1 MPPRLFSV
9 RILAAAL
16 AAGLALLTASR
27 SFAQLSE
34 AVLDQ
39 RLIAA
44 LKREGFTGRIEM
56 TLTQRLGRP
65 LDARAVHLGR
75 LLWFDSLT
83 GLNDDNSCA
92 GCHSPTR
99 AMGDTQPIAI
109 GIENNGIV
117 GPNRTGPRNS
127 RRSPSVINTAFY
139 PNLMWNSRFAAVSQN
154 PFDNSK
160 GFSFPAPE
168 GLTLSHLPHLLT
180 AQAFIPPTERNEV
193 AGFDFPGTNHD
204 IREEVLNRLNATPNY
219 RQLFSEVFPAVR
231 AGERIDFDMFGRA
244 IAEFEFALT
253 FANAPI
259 DQYARGDRNAL
270 TRQQKEG
277 ALLFFNDLGCV
288 SCHAVA
294 GASNEMF
301 SDFRT
306 HCIGVPQVTPAI
318 TNSVFDGPGA
328 NEDFGLEQ
336 ATGDPN
342 DRYEFRTS
350 PLRNVAMQA
359 AFFHNGAFTTLEDA
373 IAHHLNARASAL
385 NYSPVGRLP
394 DDLTGPTG
402 PAEPMVAR
410 LDVEVSRPVRLSRE
424 KFACLVEFVRFGL
437 LDARTRP
444 QLMRRMI
451 PNAVPSGRPVDVFE

>member
-1 MPPRLFSV
+1 MVKLAVANKVLACLIVAASALMTVPH
-9 RILAAAL
+9 AAAQISD
-16 AAGLALLTASR
+16 A
-27 SFAQLSE
+27 E
-34 AVLDQ
+34 LDR
-39 RLIAA
+39 RLVAA
-44 LKREGFTGRIEM
+44 LQREGFTGKIEM
-56 TLTQRLGRP
+56 QLTQRLGRP
-65 LDARAVHLGR
+65 LNPRAINLGR
-75 LLWFDSLT
+75 ALWFDSIT

-109 GIENNGIV
+109 GIENNGVV

-154 PFDNSK
+154 PFDNSH

-168 GLTLSHLPHLLT
+168 GMSLSHLPHLLT

-193 AGFDFPGTNHD
+193 AGFDFPGSSHD
-204 IREEVLNRLNATPNY
+204 IREEVLYRLNATPNY
-219 RQLFSEVFPAVR
+219 RRLFGEVFPEVR
-231 AGERIDFDMFGRA
+231 AGAPISFDMLGTA

-259 DQYARGDRNAL
+259 DQYARGDRTAM
-270 TRQQKEG
+270 TREQKEG

-306 HCIGVPQVTPAI
+306 HCIGVPQVTPRI
-318 TNSVFDGPGA
+318 TNADFDGPGA

-350 PLRNVAMQA
+350 PLRNIGTQA

-385 NYSPVGRLP
+385 YYSPIGRLP
-394 DDLTGPTG
+394 EDLCGPTG
-402 PAEPMVAR
+402 PAQPMVDR
-410 LDVEVSRPVRLSRE
+410 LDPEVAKPVRLSPHR
-424 KFACLVEFVRFGL
+424 FACLVEFVRYGL

-444 QLMRRMI
+444 QLMRRLI
-451 PNAVPSGRPVDVFE
+451 PDSVPSGRPIPLFE